1 MKHRRRKLA
10 VAFVDVLR
18 GWRVRRRHGRR
29 APLGGASGRGRGRRL
44 EHGASRG
51 RCRGVGE
58 GIRAAGVPVRVVP
71 RGRERGGRRGD
82 GPRRVAHRRAGLGGR
97 GRLLRG
103 GLSGRRRLRDANEPR
118 ALRLAESA
126 LDPRRKVHGRACGEG
141 RVVVE
146 GVVRGSG
153 FADRA
158 GGIAGRRRARTRR
171 GGLQRFI
178 LLFELPEQ
186 PRIYLHRGCGGLGPH
201 GLSLWTRQIQK
212 SCLLSV
218 P

>member
-1 MKHRRRKLA
+1 MNT
-10 VAFVDVLR
+10 V
-18 GWRVRRRHGRR
+18 
-29 APLGGASGRGRGRRL
+29 PLPSA
-44 EHGASRG
+44 A
-51 RCRGVGE
+51 CWGVGG

-71 RGRERGGRRGD
+71 RGGERGGRRGD
-82 GPRRVAHRRAGLGGR
+82 GPGRVAHRRAGLGGR

-103 GLSGRRRLRDANEPR
+103 GLGRRRRLCDANEPR

-126 LDPRRKVHGRACGEG
+126 LDPRGKVHGRACGEG
-141 RVVVE
+141 RVDVK

-201 GLSLWTRQIQK
+201 GLSLWTSGEFK
-212 SCLLSV
+212 KAVLSV
-218 P
+218 PANNGQITALL